1 MAGNLV
7 SIVYSPLAG
16 SYNRKPV
23 SQAVLLAGY
32 GIERDRKGG
41 HPKRNLNVMDREIL
55 NQLAAEG
62 YPAGP
67 GDLGENLI
75 VEGVLLSALPS
86 GTRVRIGLDAVIEV
100 IELRTGCYKLIALD
114 PRLPEVSAGRI
125 GVMARVVESGV
136 VRVGDAVAVS

>member
-16 SYNRKPV
+16 SYNRKPL

-32 GIERDRKGG
+32 GVEHDRKGG
-41 HPKRNLNVMDREIL
+41 HPKRNLNVMDGEIL
-55 NQLAAEG
+55 SQLAAEG

-75 VEGVLLSALPS
+75 IQGINLSEQPS
-86 GTRVRIGLDAVIEV
+86 GTRVRIGRDAVIEL
-100 IELRTGCYKLIALD
+100 IALREPCYKLTSLD
-114 PRLPEVSAGRI
+114 PRMPGSVVGRV
-125 GVMARVVESGV
+125 GMMARVVEGGV
-136 VRVGDAVAVS
+136 ITVGDSVVVV